1 MKRKP
6 KQLKNYLEKENIR
19 KDYDE
24 KIIVKNENSF
34 MKLLSFFIELISK
47 LLKILFYIAIIGLSS
62 VGATYL
68 VNLFKGGI
76 LKWNGI
82 VKQ

>member
-1 MKRKP
+1 MRKKP
-6 KQLKNYLEKENIR
+6 KQLKNFLEKENIK

-24 KIIVKNENSF
+24 KIIVKNENAF

-47 LLKILFYIAIIGLSS
+47 ILKIAFYIAIIGLSS

-68 VNLFKGGI
+68 VNYFKGGI
-76 LKWNGI
+76 
-82 VKQ
+82 

>member
-6 KQLKNYLEKENIR
+6 KQLKNFLERENIK

-24 KIIVKNENSF
+24 KIIVRNENLF
-34 MKLLSFFIELISK
+34 IKLLSFSIELIFK
-47 LLKILFYIAIIGLSS
+47 ILKITFYIIIIALSS

-68 VNLFKGGI
+68 VNHFKGGF
-76 LKWNGI
+76 
-82 VKQ
+82 

>member
-76 LKWNGI
+76 LK
-82 VKQ
+82 

>member
-24 KIIVKNENSF
+24 KIIVKNENPF
-34 MKLLSFFIELISK
+34 IKLLSLFIELISK
-47 LLKILFYIAIIGLSS
+47 LFKILFYVAIIGLSS

-68 VNLFKGGI
+68 VNHFKGGI
-76 LKWNGI
+76 FK
-82 VKQ
+82 

>member
-19 KDYDE
+19 KDYEE

-76 LKWNGI
+76 LK
-82 VKQ
+82 

>member
-34 MKLLSFFIELISK
+34 IKLLSFFIELISK

-68 VNLFKGGI
+68 VNYFRGGI
-76 LKWNGI
+76 FK
-82 VKQ
+82 

>member
-34 MKLLSFFIELISK
+34 IKLLSFFIELISK
-47 LLKILFYIAIIGLSS
+47 LIFNFIIGLSS

-68 VNLFKGGI
+68 VNHFKGGI
-76 LKWNGI
+76 FK
-82 VKQ
+82 

>member
-1 MKRKP
+1 MRRKP
-6 KQLKNYLEKENIR
+6 KQLKEFLEKENIK

-24 KIIVKNENSF
+24 KIIVKNEKSF

-47 LLKILFYIAIIGLSS
+47 IIKILFYISVIGLSS

-68 VNLFKGGI
+68 ANHFKGGI
-76 LKWNGI
+76 
-82 VKQ
+82 

>member
-1 MKRKP
+1 MRKKP
-6 KQLKNYLEKENIR
+6 KQLKNFLEKENIK

-24 KIIVKNENSF
+24 KIIVKNENTF

-47 LLKILFYIAIIGLSS
+47 ILKIAFYIAIIGLSS

-68 VNLFKGGI
+68 VNYFKGGI
-76 LKWNGI
+76 
-82 VKQ
+82 

>member
-6 KQLKNYLEKENIR
+6 KELKKFLEKENIK

-24 KIIVKNENSF
+24 KIIVKNEKTF
-34 MKLLSFFIELISK
+34 IKLLSFFIELISK
-47 LLKILFYIAIIGLSS
+47 ILKITFYIAIIGLSS

-68 VNLFKGGI
+68 VNYFKGGF
-76 LKWNGI
+76 
-82 VKQ
+82 